1 MFCLP
6 GDSLPGASSSL
17 ECLLL
22 FSNWV
27 EEYEEL
33 SMTVQP
39 IIYLEL
45 LKPFDQFMVRSVLN
59 TKNRTEHNDR
69 GTRALS

>member
-1 MFCLP
+1 
-6 GDSLPGASSSL
+6 
-17 ECLLL
+17 
-22 FSNWV
+22 
-27 EEYEEL
+27 
-33 SMTVQP
+33 MTVQP